1 MSKTC
6 PKCGKTQDDNVKFCM
21 DCGYSF
27 SKIPSKNDSSIFSNG
42 KIFLAIIAVILIFG
56 AIFILSS
63 GNNTTHVATDVGD
76 DVEHVDLTIS
86 DVLGYDSHY
95 GNKTSYTVYT
105 EALFLDVPSDMKG
118 YVVKTSYY
126 DKNDTLLGQETEKL
140 SNIYYDSDYS
150 LSFGHYTSY
159 KKLNLDHVNVE
170 IVKSGKTIDN
180 FTAKIDRNKIDY
192 LN

>member
-6 PKCGKTQDDNVKFCM
+6 PKCGKAQNDDAKFCM

-27 SKIPSKNDSSIFSNG
+27 PKNAPTKNSGIFSNG
-42 KIFLAIIAVILIFG
+42 KIFLAIIAVILVFG
-56 AIFILSS
+56 ALLIFTS
-63 GNNTTHVATDVGD
+63 GNDNNNVTTDVD

-86 DVLGYDSHY
+86 DVLGYHSTY

-126 DKNDTLLGQETEKL
+126 DKNNTLLGQETEKL
-140 SNIYYDSDYS
+140 SNVYYDSEYS
-150 LSFGHYTSY
+150 ISFGHYTSY
-159 KKLNLDHVNVE
+159 KKLDFDHVNVE
-170 IVKSGKTIDN
+170 IIKSGETIDN
-180 FTAKIDRNKIDY
+180 FTAKVDRNKIDY

>member
-6 PKCGKTQDDNVKFCM
+6 PKCGKTQNDDVKFCM

-27 SKIPSKNDSSIFSNG
+27 PKNESTKNSSIFSNG
-42 KIFLAIIAVILIFG
+42 KIFLAIIAVILVFG
-56 AIFILSS
+56 ALLILSS
-63 GNNTTHVATDVGD
+63 GNNNNHVTSDDA

-86 DVLGYDSHY
+86 DVLGYDGTY
-95 GNKTSYTVYT
+95 DNKTSYTVYT

-118 YVVKTSYY
+118 YVVKTGYY
-126 DKNDTLLGQETEKL
+126 DENNTLLGQETEKL
-140 SNIYYDSDYS
+140 SNVYYDSDYS
-150 LSFGHYTSY
+150 ISFGHYTSY
-159 KKLNLDHVNVE
+159 KKLDLDHVNVE
-170 IVKSGKTIDN
+170 IIKSGETIDN